1 MKRTASFSLLV
12 VLVSLSACP
21 ATKPPTADVA
31 ANWNG
36 TINLPGSGGASLLTL
51 SLEGSGTEIEGVA
64 VIGPVSDAG
73 ELGLLDGEVEQ
84 NSVKLDFAILESGG
98 AALYSLA
105 GQVEDNVMRGEATRR
120 SLHGKTK
127 RGTFEVTRER

>member
-1 MKRTASFSLLV
+1 M
-12 VLVSLSACP
+12 
-21 ATKPPTADVA
+21 
-31 ANWNG
+31 
-36 TINLPGSGGASLLTL
+36 GASLLTL

-105 GQVEDNVMRGEATRR
+105 GQVENEVMRGEATRR
-120 SLHGKTK
+120 SLHGKNQTGYV
-127 RGTFEVTRER
+127 RGDQGTLKLSSGSLSLFSLHLW